1 MPCNPERHGDIV
13 ITGVESEEVEEIN
26 GAYEDLLDELGKVAL
41 QISEIIPTM
50 RILAGISAGTE
61 DDLPELMPSCFPLLL
76 LDCVGARL
84 AAWSSKNSVQVAT
97 H

>member
-26 GAYEDLLDELGKVAL
+26 GAYEDLLDELGKVEL
-41 QISEIIPTM
+41 QISEIIM
-50 RILAGISAGTE
+50 CILAGISAGTE

-84 AAWSSKNSVQVAT
+84 AVWSSKNSVQVAT